1 MAARDDGA
9 FRATGDV
16 HAQARDQGAVSERDE
31 QRPPPAR
38 RRDQPRLTERA
49 KGEREARARR
59 VAAEMRENLLK
70 RKRQQRALRERGGP
84 DESR

>member
-9 FRATGDV
+9 FRATGDA
-16 HAQARDQGAVSERDE
+16 HAQARDQGAVSEGDE
-31 QRPPPAR
+31 QRPPAR
-38 RRDQPRLTERA
+38 RRDPPRLTERA

-70 RKRQQRALRERGGP
+70 RKRQQRALREREEG
-84 DESR
+84 R

>member
-1 MAARDDGA
+1 M
-9 FRATGDV
+9 
-16 HAQARDQGAVSERDE
+16 SERDE
-31 QRPPPAR
+31 QRPPRAR
-38 RRDQPRLTERA
+38 RQDQPRLTERA